1 MSSGNQGGD
10 RKDNEGQQQQQEL
23 KVDHL
28 VEGVERSGRS
38 TSSCRVRFV
47 NTTQKTVD
55 LIWLDHQGQR
65 VTYRSLAPQTA
76 CSVHTFKVRVRFH
89 LYFSHLSLA

>member
-1 MSSGNQGGD
+1 MSVENQVGG
-10 RKDNEGQQQQQEL
+10 RKDNEEQQ
-23 KVDHL
+23 KVGRVDHL

-65 VTYRSLAPQTA
+65 VTYKSLAPQTA
-76 CSVHTFKVRVRFH
+76 CSVHTFKVRQGSVLLNLEFH
-89 LYFSHLSLA
+89 SI